1 MFLFLLITMII
12 STVIVIFVS
21 RIRSLES
28 ILNRAKEIDRAKE
41 ERLIFLDE
49 ALNKEKMKSFSL
61 EKDLQDFEGNK
72 SELTKSRE
80 SLRILNNKIINQEK
94 SYIDKDYT
102 QRTTFEELKI
112 RHEVLLE
119 QYEKIEE
126 AHYLLKQSNEHLMDN
141 NNILHTQNRE
151 LVIKL
156 SEQEKQMAEKMKIMK
171 EYRGDLKEEF
181 AELASKFFEGKHK

>member
-1 MFLFLLITMII
+1 MII

-61 EKDLQDFEGNK
+61 EKELQDFEENK

-80 SLRILNNKIINQEK
+80 NLRILNNKITNQEK
-94 SYIDKDYT
+94 RYIDKDYT
-102 QRTTFEELKI
+102 QRTAFEELKI

-156 SEQEKQMAEKMKIMK
+156 SEQEKQMAEKMQIMK

-181 AELASKFFEGKHK
+181 EELALKFFEGKHKT